1 MKRLTALLAFL
12 ALVAAACG
20 AADGGSR
27 RAKQPV
33 KCSAA
38 GYFTELPYEPV
49 LPEEVTKTQLAVARA
64 AVNCD
69 YDALARLAAR
79 DFQYSFGAAPGREG
93 AARFWREAEARGEP
107 VLKNLVDLLLGPLT
121 EAGGVYTWPAPDA
134 IQLRTGIDT
143 SGNWLFYVAG
153 D

>member
-1 MKRLTALLAFL
+1 MRRVAGIAFL
-12 ALVAAACG
+12 ALLIAACG
-20 AADGGSR
+20 TANSDSKK
-27 RAKQPV
+27 AKKPET
-33 KCSAA
+33 CSAA

-49 LPEEVTKTQLAVARA
+49 LPEAVTKTQLAVARA

-69 YDALARLAAR
+69 YDALARLAAS
-79 DFQYSFGAAPGREG
+79 DFQYSFGAPPGREG
-93 AARFWREAEARGEP
+93 AARFWREAEGRGEP